1 MNFLKDADFKHYF
14 KMFVIGIVVFGILS
28 FLFLYIFKD
37 DYGIVLN
44 KDTIEY
50 GKNVR
55 IVDLVESVAGNP
67 INDSNKISSNT
78 VSVNGYEVTF
88 DEIDTF
94 KLGSQNI
101 TAKYTDSSIQKQS
114 LSVNIVDNKKPI
126 IKIKKDID
134 TKMDLKDV
142 RRLKVDSFY
151 SVSDNE
157 TPDKKIKIKKYI
169 KEEKYSYGDTVHLV
183 IEATDK
189 SGNVSKKKI
198 KININ
203 EKKVEKDES
212 KPEDSEDKDKKDEI
226 SSEHQ
231 AQESSTQSSQSVQQ
245 SVQQAPQQSQIT
257 PAPSQSSRPKPS
269 NKQYLFSQGY
279 DMSSAPSACQNDL
292 LSSGHSG
299 SCTPIQDSDGIYL
312 GMQLIFN

>member
-14 KMFVIGIVVFGILS
+14 KMFVIGIVVFGILG

-44 KDTIEY
+44 QDTVEY

-78 VSVNGYEVTF
+78 ISVNGYEVTF

-114 LSVNIVDNKKPI
+114 LSVNVVDNKKPI
-126 IKIKKDID
+126 IKINKDID

-198 KININ
+198 KIKIN
-203 EKKVEKDES
+203 EKNVEKGDVKAENDE
-212 KPEDSEDKDKKDEI
+212 DMDKHDV
-226 SSEHQ
+226 SSEQHIQ
-231 AQESSTQSSQSVQQ
+231 KSSTQSSQSVQQ
-245 SVQQAPQQSQIT
+245 PVQQAPQQSQIT
-257 PAPSQSSRPKPS
+257 PTPAQPSRPKPS

>member
-1 MNFLKDADFKHYF
+1 MNFLEDADFKHYF

-44 KDTIEY
+44 QDTVEY

-78 VSVNGYEVTF
+78 ISVNGYEVTF

-101 TAKYTDSSIQKQS
+101 RAKYTDSSIQKQS

-126 IKIKKDID
+126 IKINKDID

-203 EKKVEKDES
+203 EKKVEK
-212 KPEDSEDKDKKDEI
+212 EDVKTENDEDKEKHDA
-226 SSEHQ
+226 SSEQHI
-231 AQESSTQSSQSVQQ
+231 QESSTQSSQSVQQ
-245 SVQQAPQQSQIT
+245 PVQQAPQQSQIT
-257 PAPSQSSRPKPS
+257 PTPAQPSRPKPS

-279 DMSSAPSACQNDL
+279 DMSSAPSACQSDL
-292 LSSGHSG
+292 LSSGYTG

>member
-44 KDTIEY
+44 KDTVEY

-78 VSVNGYEVTF
+78 ISVNGYEVTF

-114 LSVNIVDNKKPI
+114 LSVNIVDNKNRL
-126 IKIKKDID
+126 
-134 TKMDLKDV
+134 LKST
-142 RRLKVDSFY
+142 RILTLKW
-151 SVSDNE
+151 
-157 TPDKKIKIKKYI
+157 I
-169 KEEKYSYGDTVHLV
+169 
-183 IEATDK
+183 
-189 SGNVSKKKI
+189 
-198 KININ
+198 
-203 EKKVEKDES
+203 
-212 KPEDSEDKDKKDEI
+212 
-226 SSEHQ
+226 
-231 AQESSTQSSQSVQQ
+231 
-245 SVQQAPQQSQIT
+245 
-257 PAPSQSSRPKPS
+257 
-269 NKQYLFSQGY
+269 
-279 DMSSAPSACQNDL
+279 
-292 LSSGHSG
+292 
-299 SCTPIQDSDGIYL
+299 
-312 GMQLIFN
+312 

>member
-44 KDTIEY
+44 KDTVEY

-78 VSVNGYEVTF
+78 ISVNGYEVTF

-94 KLGSQNI
+94 KLASQNI

-126 IKIKKDID
+126 IKINKDID

-203 EKKVEKDES
+203 EKKVEK
-212 KPEDSEDKDKKDEI
+212 EDVKTENDEDKEKHDA
-226 SSEHQ
+226 SSEQHI
-231 AQESSTQSSQSVQQ
+231 QESSTQSNQSVQQ

-257 PAPSQSSRPKPS
+257 PAPSQPSRPKPS

-292 LSSGHSG
+292 LSSGYSG

>member
-44 KDTIEY
+44 KDTVEY

-78 VSVNGYEVTF
+78 ISVNGYEVTF

-126 IKIKKDID
+126 IKINKDID

-203 EKKVEKDES
+203 EKKVEK
-212 KPEDSEDKDKKDEI
+212 EDVKVENDEDKEKHDA
-226 SSEHQ
+226 SSEQHI
-231 AQESSTQSSQSVQQ
+231 QESSTQSNQ

-257 PAPSQSSRPKPS
+257 PTPTQPSRPKPS

-279 DMSSAPSACQNDL
+279 DMSSAPSACQSDL
-292 LSSGHSG
+292 LSSGYTG

>member
-14 KMFVIGIVVFGILS
+14 KMFVIGIVTFGILG

-44 KDTIEY
+44 KDTVEY

-67 INDSNKISSNT
+67 VNESNKISSNT
-78 VSVNGYEVTF
+78 ISVNGYEVTF

-114 LSVNIVDNKKPI
+114 LSVNIVDTKKPI
-126 IKIKKDID
+126 IKINKDMD
-134 TKMDLKDV
+134 NKMDLKDV
-142 RRLKVDSFY
+142 RKLKVNSVY

-157 TPDKKIKIKKYI
+157 TPDKKIKIKKFI

-183 IEATDK
+183 VEATDK

-198 KININ
+198 KIYIN
-203 EKKVEKDES
+203 EKKIEKEEAKAEKDEH
-212 KPEDSEDKDKKDEI
+212 EDV
-226 SSEHQ
+226 SSEQHV
-231 AQESSTQSSQSVQQ
+231 QESSTQSTQTVQQ
-245 SVQQAPQQSQIT
+245 PIQQVPQQSQIT
-257 PAPSQSSRPKPS
+257 PTPSQPSRPKPS

-292 LSSGHSG
+292 LSSGYSG

>member
-44 KDTIEY
+44 KDTVEY
-50 GKNVR
+50 GKNMR

-78 VSVNGYEVTF
+78 ISVNGYEVTF

-126 IKIKKDID
+126 IKINKDID

-203 EKKVEKDES
+203 EKKVEK
-212 KPEDSEDKDKKDEI
+212 EDVKTENDEDKEKHDA
-226 SSEHQ
+226 SSEQHI
-231 AQESSTQSSQSVQQ
+231 QESSTQSNQSVQQ

-257 PAPSQSSRPKPS
+257 PAPSQPLRPKPS

-292 LSSGHSG
+292 LSSGYSG

>member
-44 KDTIEY
+44 KDTVEY

-78 VSVNGYEVTF
+78 ISVNGYEITF

-126 IKIKKDID
+126 IKINKDID

-203 EKKVEKDES
+203 EKKVEK
-212 KPEDSEDKDKKDEI
+212 EDVKTENDEDKEKHDA
-226 SSEHQ
+226 SSEQ
-231 AQESSTQSSQSVQQ
+231 YIQESSTQSNQSVQQ

-257 PAPSQSSRPKPS
+257 PAPSQPSRPKPS

-292 LSSGHSG
+292 LSSGYSG

>member
-1 MNFLKDADFKHYF
+1 MNFLEDADFKHYF

-44 KDTIEY
+44 KDTVEY

-78 VSVNGYEVTF
+78 ISVNGYEVTF

-114 LSVNIVDNKKPI
+114 LSVNVVDNKKPI
-126 IKIKKDID
+126 IKINKDID

-169 KEEKYSYGDTVHLV
+169 KEEKYSHTDEVYQNV
-183 IEATDK
+183 IKDLYRNGNNVVLMHDF
-189 SGNVSKKKI
+189 SGNQKTVDALRAIIQYGKRNGYTFEAI
-198 KININ
+198 TENTPMVTHRINN
-203 EKKVEKDES
+203 
-212 KPEDSEDKDKKDEI
+212 
-226 SSEHQ
+226 
-231 AQESSTQSSQSVQQ
+231 
-245 SVQQAPQQSQIT
+245 
-257 PAPSQSSRPKPS
+257 
-269 NKQYLFSQGY
+269 
-279 DMSSAPSACQNDL
+279 
-292 LSSGHSG
+292 
-299 SCTPIQDSDGIYL
+299 
-312 GMQLIFN
+312 

>member
-1 MNFLKDADFKHYF
+1 MNFLEDADFKHYF

-44 KDTIEY
+44 KDTVEY

-78 VSVNGYEVTF
+78 ISVNGYEVTF

-101 TAKYTDSSIQKQS
+101 IAKYTDSSIQKQS

-126 IKIKKDID
+126 IKINKDID

-203 EKKVEKDES
+203 EKKVEK
-212 KPEDSEDKDKKDEI
+212 EDVKTENDEDKEKHDA
-226 SSEHQ
+226 SSEQHI
-231 AQESSTQSSQSVQQ
+231 QESSTQSNQSVQQ

-257 PAPSQSSRPKPS
+257 PAPSQPSRPKPS

>member
-1 MNFLKDADFKHYF
+1 MNFLEDADFKHYF

-44 KDTIEY
+44 QDTVEY

-78 VSVNGYEVTF
+78 ISVNGYEVTF

-94 KLGSQNI
+94 KLGNQNI
-101 TAKYTDSSIQKQS
+101 TAKYTDSSIKEQS
-114 LSVNIVDNKKPI
+114 LSVNIVDTKKPI
-126 IKIKKDID
+126 IKIKKDIG

-142 RRLKVDSFY
+142 RKLKVDSFY

-157 TPDKKIKIKKYI
+157 TPDTKIKIKKYI
-169 KEEKYSYGDTVHLV
+169 IEEKYTYGDTVHLV

-203 EKKVEKDES
+203 EKKVEK
-212 KPEDSEDKDKKDEI
+212 EDVKVENDEDKDKHDA
-226 SSEHQ
+226 SSEQHI
-231 AQESSTQSSQSVQQ
+231 QESSTQSNQSVQQ

-257 PAPSQSSRPKPS
+257 PAPSQPSRPKPS

-292 LSSGHSG
+292 LSSGYSG

>member
-14 KMFVIGIVVFGILS
+14 KMFMIGIVVFGILS

-44 KDTIEY
+44 KDTVEY

-78 VSVNGYEVTF
+78 ISVNGYEVTF

-94 KLGSQNI
+94 KLGNQNI
-101 TAKYTDSSIQKQS
+101 TAKYTDSSIKEQS
-114 LSVNIVDNKKPI
+114 LSVNIVDTKKPI
-126 IKIKKDID
+126 IKIKKDIG

-142 RRLKVDSFY
+142 RKLKVFY

-157 TPDKKIKIKKYI
+157 TPDTKIKIKKYI
-169 KEEKYSYGDTVHLV
+169 IEEKYTYGDTVHLV

-203 EKKVEKDES
+203 EKKVEK
-212 KPEDSEDKDKKDEI
+212 EDVKVENDEDKDKHDA
-226 SSEHQ
+226 SSEQHI
-231 AQESSTQSSQSVQQ
+231 QESSTQSNQSVQQ

-257 PAPSQSSRPKPS
+257 PAPSQPSRPKPS

-292 LSSGHSG
+292 LSSGYSG

>member
-14 KMFVIGIVVFGILS
+14 KMFVLGIVVFGILS

-44 KDTIEY
+44 KDTVEY

-78 VSVNGYEVTF
+78 ISVDGYEVTF

-126 IKIKKDID
+126 IKINKDID

-203 EKKVEKDES
+203 EKKVEK
-212 KPEDSEDKDKKDEI
+212 EDVKTENDEDKEKHDA
-226 SSEHQ
+226 SSEQHI
-231 AQESSTQSSQSVQQ
+231 QESSTQSNQSVQQ

-257 PAPSQSSRPKPS
+257 PAPSQPSRPKPS

-292 LSSGHSG
+292 LSSGYSG

>member
-44 KDTIEY
+44 KDTVEY

-78 VSVNGYEVTF
+78 ISVNGYEVTF

-114 LSVNIVDNKKPI
+114 LSVNVVDNKKPI
-126 IKIKKDID
+126 IKINKDID

-203 EKKVEKDES
+203 EKKVEK
-212 KPEDSEDKDKKDEI
+212 EDVKTENDEDKEKHDA
-226 SSEHQ
+226 SSEQHI
-231 AQESSTQSSQSVQQ
+231 QESSTQSSQSVQQ
-245 SVQQAPQQSQIT
+245 PVQQAPQQSQIT
-257 PAPSQSSRPKPS
+257 PTPTQPSRPKPS

-279 DMSSAPSACQNDL
+279 DMSSAPSACQSDL
-292 LSSGHSG
+292 LSSGYTG

>member
-37 DYGIVLN
+37 DYGIVLS
-44 KDTIEY
+44 KDTVEY

-78 VSVNGYEVTF
+78 ISVNGYEVTF

-94 KLGSQNI
+94 KLGNQNI

-126 IKIKKDID
+126 IKINKDID

-203 EKKVEKDES
+203 EKKVEK
-212 KPEDSEDKDKKDEI
+212 EDVKTENDEDKEKHDA
-226 SSEHQ
+226 SSEQHI
-231 AQESSTQSSQSVQQ
+231 QESSTQSSQSVQQ
-245 SVQQAPQQSQIT
+245 PVQQAPQQSQIT
-257 PAPSQSSRPKPS
+257 PTPTQPSRPKPS

-279 DMSSAPSACQNDL
+279 DMSSAPSACQSDL
-292 LSSGHSG
+292 LSSGYTG

>member
-1 MNFLKDADFKHYF
+1 MNFLEDADFKHYF
-14 KMFVIGIVVFGILS
+14 KMFVIGIVVF
-28 FLFLYIFKD
+28 LFLYIFKD

-44 KDTIEY
+44 QDTVEY

-78 VSVNGYEVTF
+78 ISVNGYEVTF

-114 LSVNIVDNKKPI
+114 LSVNVVDNKKPI
-126 IKIKKDID
+126 IKINKDID

-198 KININ
+198 KIKIN
-203 EKKVEKDES
+203 EKNVEK
-212 KPEDSEDKDKKDEI
+212 EDVKAENDEDKDKHDV
-226 SSEHQ
+226 SSEQHI
-231 AQESSTQSSQSVQQ
+231 QESSTQSSQSVQQ
-245 SVQQAPQQSQIT
+245 PVQQAPQQSQIT
-257 PAPSQSSRPKPS
+257 PTPTQPSRPKPS

-279 DMSSAPSACQNDL
+279 DMSSAPSACQSDL
-292 LSSGHSG
+292 LSSGYTG

>member
-14 KMFVIGIVVFGILS
+14 KMFVIGIVVFGILG

-44 KDTIEY
+44 QDTVEY

-78 VSVNGYEVTF
+78 ISVNGYEVTF

-126 IKIKKDID
+126 IKINKDID

-203 EKKVEKDES
+203 EKKVEK
-212 KPEDSEDKDKKDEI
+212 EDVKTENDEDKEKHDT
-226 SSEHQ
+226 SSEQHI
-231 AQESSTQSSQSVQQ
+231 QESSTQSNQSVQQ

-257 PAPSQSSRPKPS
+257 PAPSQPSRPKPS

-292 LSSGHSG
+292 LSSGYSG